1 MLAHLKNYTGSKKY
15 TTVGVVGGGGDKYE
29 LWKANYDAGRG
40 IFKENGK
47 FRSSQF

>member
-1 MLAHLKNYTGSKKY
+1 MAFSKQKNTPAQKKY
-15 TTVGVVGGGGDKYE
+15 TTVGGGGGDKYE

-40 IFKENGK
+40 IFKKNGK